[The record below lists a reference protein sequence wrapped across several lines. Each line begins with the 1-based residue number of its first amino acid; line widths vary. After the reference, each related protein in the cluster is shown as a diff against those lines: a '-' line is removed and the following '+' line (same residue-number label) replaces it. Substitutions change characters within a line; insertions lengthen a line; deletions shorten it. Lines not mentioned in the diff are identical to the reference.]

1 MSLSDLRRIFP
12 SQIRPPRRSARLR
25 RPSSS
30 SRSAQPVAAAV
41 RSLIHPVVPSPSQ
54 PRFIDPGRRS
64 SDVGLDP
71 SSSFSVLRPPATPSV
86 AAISLIRVSRGR
98 PPPSVA
104 APADG
109 IGAAEICSPSNSFK
123 SQPAASSLSSC
134 RPPSQRMSPVA
145 CPPPSAAARYYLQQP
160 QMLYLPVSSFC
171 RGTWL
176 PDVGLRT
183 NVLLLVEFVNRLWQS
198 AAAIT
203 YLFACCCFV

>member
-1 MSLSDLRRIFP
+1 MLP
-12 SQIRPPRRSARLR
+12 VVAPPPAQ
-25 RPSSS
+25 SSS
-30 SRSAQPVAAAV
+30 
-41 RSLIHPVVPSPSQ
+41 L
-54 PRFIDPGRRS
+54 GCRS
-64 SDVGLDP
+64 SDVGLDS

-86 AAISLIRVSRGR
+86 AATSLVR

-109 IGAAEICSPSNSFK
+109 IGAAEVCSPSNSFK
-123 SQPAASSLSSC
+123 SRPAASPLSSC

-198 AAAIT
+198 AAAYSVEANFLNFIASLSIHT
-203 YLFACCCFV
+203 SFACCLLLAAAYP

>member
-1 MSLSDLRRIFP
+1 MDPPIVAPP
-12 SQIRPPRRSARLR
+12 SAQ
-25 RPSSS
+25 SSS
-30 SRSAQPVAAAV
+30 
-41 RSLIHPVVPSPSQ
+41 L
-54 PRFIDPGRRS
+54 GCRS
-64 SDVGLDP
+64 SDVGLDS

-86 AAISLIRVSRGR
+86 AATSLIHANRGR

-123 SQPAASSLSSC
+123 SRPAASPLSSC

-145 CPPPSAAARYYLQQP
+145 CPPPSVAARYYLQQLA
-160 QMLYLPVSSFC
+160 MLYLPVSSFS

-183 NVLLLVEFVNRLWQS
+183 SVLLLVEFVNRLCQS
-198 AAAIT
+198 VAAIT
-203 YLFACCCFV
+203 YLFANFLNSIASMSSIHP